1 MPERTNGAVLK
12 TASPDEGLVGSNPT
26 PPAVYQWFACR
37 GCRARTTSFPF
48 SSRFCSESLILA
60 LSEWASSTS
69 CRRRKTSS
77 CSAPGTGKT
86 HVAITLGIRACLAGQ
101 RVLFATAT
109 EWVAGLADPS
119 GGGGWPRSC
128 AGSRDLLRLT
138 CVYSAG
144 EIAVAAGAEEEAR
157 CPVQRR
163 RPGVC
168 VIVRPSTVNTIVHR

>member
-26 PPAVYQWFACR
+26 PPAVYQWFCVPR
-37 GCRARTTSFPF
+37 LPSRTTSFPF
-48 SSRFCSESLILA
+48 SSRVCPESLILA

-86 HVAITLGIRACLAGQ
+86 HGAITLGIRACLAGQ

-109 EWVAGLADPS
+109 EWVAGLAD
-119 GGGGWPRSC
+119 
-128 AGSRDLLRLT
+128 A
-138 CVYSAG
+138 
-144 EIAVAAGAEEEAR
+144 
-157 CPVQRR
+157 QRR
-163 RPGVC
+163 GRLAEKL
-168 VIVRPSTVNTIVHR
+168 RWLE